1 MPSNYEI
8 LIQKLDE
15 FIRKFY
21 KNQLLRGLI
30 YSVTTLVAFYLFVT
44 TFEYFGHFNTTARTV
59 LFYVFILTNAFI
71 IGKLIV
77 IPTLKLNRLGKIISH
92 EQAASIIGQHFSSI
106 SDKLLN
112 TLQLKELADKETG

>member
-1 MPSNYEI
+1 MASNYEI

-30 YSVTTLVAFYLFVT
+30 YSFTTLLAFYLLVT
-44 TFEYFGHFNTTARTV
+44 TFEYFGHFNTVARTV
-59 LFYVFILTNAFI
+59 LFYSFVLANAFI
-71 IGKLIV
+71 IGRLIV
-77 IPTLKLNRLGKIISH
+77 IPLLKLNRLGKIISH
-92 EQAASIIGQHFSSI
+92 QQAAEIIGKHFNNV

-112 TLQLKELADKETG
+112 TLQLKE